1 VKVMKKVMKKVM
13 IPAAVIAVLSVAS
26 PAFAI
31 HDPFVPAGNC
41 AASNSQAVGHPATGK
56 ANTAFAN
63 SVLAERNNADPPART
78 TGRGDRA
85 SRTRVWVGTIREG

>member
-1 VKVMKKVMKKVM
+1 MKKVMKKVM
-13 IPAAVIAVLSVAS
+13 IPAAVFVTLSVAS

-56 ANTAFAN
+56 AQTAFAN
-63 SVLAERNNADPPART
+63 TVLAVRNNAAPPCAN
-78 TGRGDRA
+78 D
-85 SRTRVWVGTIREG
+85 